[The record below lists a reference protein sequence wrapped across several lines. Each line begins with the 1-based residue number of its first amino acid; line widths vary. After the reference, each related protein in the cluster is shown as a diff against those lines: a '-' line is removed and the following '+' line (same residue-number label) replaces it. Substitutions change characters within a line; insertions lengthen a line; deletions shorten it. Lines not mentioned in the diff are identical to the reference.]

1 MCNNVRARIFV
12 SVLFIFIYIGLYISP
27 AIIIKFFSIL
37 NYDSLSAVEIS
48 LPQNYTDVTL
58 SQYKITRWTNKQ

>member
-58 SQYKITRWTNKQ
+58 SQYKITRWTSKQ